1 MPKKELLNSMSCN
14 EVRPMLDALAER
26 REKVLQRMYVNR

>member
-14 EVRPMLDALAER
+14 EVRPMFHTLAER
-26 REKVLQRMYVNR
+26 REKFIQKM